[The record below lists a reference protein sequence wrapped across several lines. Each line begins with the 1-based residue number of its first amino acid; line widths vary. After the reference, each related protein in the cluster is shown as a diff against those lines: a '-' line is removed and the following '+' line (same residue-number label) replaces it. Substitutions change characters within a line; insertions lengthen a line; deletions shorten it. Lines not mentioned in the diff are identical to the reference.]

1 MENNDQ
7 RRKGARDNVYGSISK
22 AAKDMSPIPVFEDAL
37 HFLFLP
43 LNKNLCVAVA
53 VFQAFEYFLTLMC
66 FHWSLVTCVVS
77 IFLVHELKIS
87 LTLMIVG
94 NYFFLKRKN
103 YKSEFYLIFL
113 TKSFLFTWLEIKYL
127 TTYIFIFKKLNYLF
141 LLINLLIFC

>member
-1 MENNDQ
+1 MARTARVVLSFLFYFFCRRIICSYSVENNDQ

-66 FHWSLVTCVVS
+66 FH
-77 IFLVHELKIS
+77 
-87 LTLMIVG
+87 
-94 NYFFLKRKN
+94 
-103 YKSEFYLIFL
+103 
-113 TKSFLFTWLEIKYL
+113 
-127 TTYIFIFKKLNYLF
+127 
-141 LLINLLIFC
+141 